1 MGIVVGTVDK
11 QYFMA
16 YRNQLEEKVSEL
28 KTAKLALATSSAEL
42 INAGTDMDPDSPM
55 VKQLEQRKARLNLLE
70 KKLDLELSET
80 QDKLKMIDGGLEEVS
95 GELDKSLTRKV

>member
-42 INAGTDMDPDSPM
+42 INVGTDMDPDSPM
-55 VKQLEQRKARLNLLE
+55 VKQLEQRKVRLNLLE

-80 QDKLKMIDGGLEEVS
+80 KDKLKMIDGGLEDVS
-95 GELDKSLTRKV
+95 GDLDKSLTRKV